1 MTPEQKKWA
10 DEYLAKHP
18 HHMVIDKGSCLVIL
32 PKDRTVSEEWIRM
45 RHEKDLLNYGVPDS
59 QEEEGAL

>member
-1 MTPEQKKWA
+1 M
-10 DEYLAKHP
+10 AKHP

-45 RHEKDLLNYGVPDS
+45 RHEKDLLNYGAPDS